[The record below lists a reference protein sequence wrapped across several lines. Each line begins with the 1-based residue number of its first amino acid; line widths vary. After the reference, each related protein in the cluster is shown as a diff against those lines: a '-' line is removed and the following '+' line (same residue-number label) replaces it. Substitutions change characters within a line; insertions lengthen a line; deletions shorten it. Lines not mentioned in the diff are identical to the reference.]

1 VERIAIFAALQ
12 WECRPVLRTL
22 RQVRRVRF
30 GAFTGWQG
38 RSAQRE
44 VWMVKTGV
52 GVRRAAAAVDAAG
65 GAQGFALVVS
75 TGCAG
80 GLSPDLRPGDLT
92 LATAVSGDGTESP
105 LTTAAVERARALQ
118 AATAAGLR
126 TIEGPL
132 LCSATVLAT
141 MADKRAAAAC
151 GAVVVEM
158 EGGAIAARAAAAQ
171 VPFLSVRAILDAVDH
186 ELHVPGSLIDPV
198 SGAMRPLAVARYVV
212 THPGTIAELTALQ
225 RMQRAAR
232 VSLER
237 FFARWLAAN

>member
-1 VERIAIFAALQ
+1 
-12 WECRPVLRTL
+12 
-22 RQVRRVRF
+22 
-30 GAFTGWQG
+30 
-38 RSAQRE
+38 
-44 VWMVKTGV
+44 
-52 GVRRAAAAVDAAG
+52 
-65 GAQGFALVVS
+65 
-75 TGCAG
+75 
-80 GLSPDLRPGDLT
+80 
-92 LATAVSGDGTESP
+92 
-105 LTTAAVERARALQ
+105 
-118 AATAAGLR
+118 LR

-141 MADKRAAAAC
+141 TADKRAAAAC